1 MTTEIRSFKQQIK
14 EQILKTF
21 GFAPKMS
28 EITLLETSS
37 KGLYL
42 TDAGFAVNGKGYC
55 FNRLVNDGEVVKNSD
70 YDLTKHNK

>member
-1 MTTEIRSFKQQIK
+1 MTAEIRSFKQQIK
-14 EQILKTF
+14 EQMLKTF

-28 EITLLETSS
+28 EINLLETGAV
-37 KGLYL
+37 KGYL

-70 YDLTKHNK
+70 YDL